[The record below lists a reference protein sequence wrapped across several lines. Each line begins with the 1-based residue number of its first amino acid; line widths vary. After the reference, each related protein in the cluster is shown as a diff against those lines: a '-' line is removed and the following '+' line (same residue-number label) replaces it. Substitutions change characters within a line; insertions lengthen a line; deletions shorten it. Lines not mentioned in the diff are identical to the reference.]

1 MDFFFC
7 HFTVKKT
14 SLPVP
19 SVWISCLQYSV
30 DYLNPEYHAVTAWLQ
45 SLLQKGN
52 CGKTKTVPQK
62 NHGQTMFK
70 MTITSL
76 QILRNNPAA
85 FSLAVCENPQLIKSR
100 GCWLLTI
107 PLAEVWLA
115 AKSPW
120 KLYMPSLLRNYCLK
134 HRLFLQINT
143 KTWFETEQF

>member
-14 SLPVP
+14 SLPLP
-19 SVWISCLQYSV
+19 TVWISCLQYSV

-100 GCWLLTI
+100 GRWLLTI